1 MPHRVR
7 QVQPPLSFI
16 PPAFSPGLL
25 RVVHWSLPVL
35 LRVRLRP
42 WLPVGITHI
51 QVVNGATLAQL
62 YHGFQQGELRF
73 VMAFRHVE
81 VDDPLCGLYLLSRA
95 VPQAARRQGIS
106 LQTPLHAHFLYDRG
120 MPLWAGTGLG
130 WALSRLGGISI
141 RRGRQ
146 PDWPGLRQARKLL
159 TRGDLPLVIAPEGA
173 TNGHSERVGPLES
186 GAAQLAFWGVEDLAK
201 ANRPETVVIVPINIQ
216 YRYVKPAWPRL
227 NRLLTQLEQAS
238 GLPRYQGE
246 LGPPEQVCYARILRL
261 GDRLLDQMEGFYRRV
276 YHQKSRFLD
285 SHPPLNCAERLQALL
300 EAALQT
306 GEHYFGLTARGN
318 LAERCRR
325 LEEAG
330 WQDIYRDDLADRATL
345 SPLERGLA
353 DWLAQAASL
362 QMLHMRLVETF
373 VAVDDTYLAEKPS
386 YERCAEIT
394 LLMFDLVARLRGDD
408 PPRRPR
414 LGDRQATLTV
424 GEPISV
430 SDRWPQDQSSPR
442 ATRQAVTELT
452 QELQHALEQMIRP

>member
-1 MPHRVR
+1 M
-7 QVQPPLSFI
+7 

-25 RVVHWSLPVL
+25 RVVHGLLPVL

-51 QVVNGATLAQL
+51 DVVNAATLAQL
-62 YHGFQQGELRF
+62 YHGFQQGKLRF

-95 VPQAARRQGIS
+95 VPQAARRQGLS

-159 TRGDLPLVIAPEGA
+159 TQGDLPLVIAPEGA
-173 TNGHSERVGPLES
+173 TNGHSERVGPLEP

-201 ANRPETVVIVPINIQ
+201 ANRPETVVMVPINIQ
-216 YRYVKPAWPRL
+216 YRYVKPMWPRL
-227 NRLLTQLEQAS
+227 NRLLTQLEQTS
-238 GLPRYQGE
+238 GLPLYQGE
-246 LGPPEQVCYARILRL
+246 LGIPGKVCYARVLRL
-261 GDRLLDQMEGFYRRV
+261 GDRLLDQMEAFYRRV
-276 YHQKSRFLD
+276 HHQKSRFFD
-285 SHPPLNCAERLQALL
+285 SNPPLDCAERLQALL

-306 GEHYFGLTARGN
+306 SEHYFGLTATGN

-325 LEEAG
+325 LEEAA
-330 WQDIYRDDLADRATL
+330 WQDIYRDDLPDRAML
-345 SPLERGLA
+345 SPLERSLA

-373 VAVDDTYLAEKPS
+373 VAVDDTYLKEKPS
-386 YERCAEIT
+386 FERCAEIT
-394 LLMFDLVARLRGDD
+394 LLMFDLVARLRGDQL
-408 PPRRPR
+408 PRRPR

-424 GEPISV
+424 GEPITM
-430 SDRWPQDQSSPR
+430 SDRWPQYQSSPR
-442 ATRQAVTELT
+442 AARQAVTELT
-452 QELQHALEQMIRP
+452 EELQQVL